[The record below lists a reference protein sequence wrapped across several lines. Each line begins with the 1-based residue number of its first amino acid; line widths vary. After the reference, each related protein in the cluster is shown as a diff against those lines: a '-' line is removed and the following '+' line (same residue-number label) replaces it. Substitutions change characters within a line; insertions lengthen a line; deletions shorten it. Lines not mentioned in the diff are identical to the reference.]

1 MFDLYWEYYI
11 MGIIL
16 LPAII
21 LAAYAQT
28 KVSSTYNKFSQIASQ
43 KGMRACEMARLLLD
57 CADLK
62 NVNVIKVGGHLTDY
76 YDPKKQIVA
85 LSASN
90 HDSTSIAALGVAA
103 HEVGHAMQ
111 YKTDYLPIKLR
122 SIIIPIVNF
131 SSKMLWPLVLIGLIF
146 NFAAMP
152 GTIIGDIFL
161 WSGIIVFGLA
171 ALFDFITLPCE
182 YNASNRALQILE
194 QSEILTPEETNGA
207 NQVLKAA
214 ALTYVAS
221 LLTSILNLVRFIL
234 VFLMHAK
241 ED

>member
-1 MFDLYWEYYI
+1 MYFEYYI

-16 LPAII
+16 LPGII
-21 LAAYAQT
+21 FASWAQA
-28 KVSSTYNKFSQIASQ
+28 KVNSTYKKYGEYFTSSGLTAAELI
-43 KGMRACEMARLLLD
+43 KRLLG
-57 CADLK
+57 AANMDLQ
-62 NVNVIKVGGHLTDY
+62 VMQVHGHLTDHF
-76 YDPKKQIVA
+76 DPKNNRIC
-85 LSASN
+85 LSDSVYS
-90 HDSTSIAALGVAA
+90 STSVAALGVAC
-103 HEVGHAMQ
+103 HEFGHALQ
-111 YKTDYLPIKLR
+111 RKERYAPYQLR
-122 SIIIPIVNF
+122 RILIPLTNF
-131 SSKMLWPLVLIGLIF
+131 ASNLLWPLVIIGLIF

-152 GTIIGDIFL
+152 GTIVGDIFL

-207 NQVLKAA
+207 SQVLRAA

-234 VFLMHAK
+234 VFLMHTK